1 MILNGIFEIFMCPMI
16 ILEIYDQKWAGI
28 ALLGNSRVLKCY
40 RDCLNLGHSVWRVTA
55 FQLASTKFSYRTRR
69 QDLSATW
76 PTWGWNVQS
85 LRPKISL
92 CHICNTVHT
101 RARHKLRSRG
111 AAAVATRSLLSK
123 LAWFMRVNPQEVC
136 PINSSTGFEIRCSYS
151 LVPSGTIENSAQ
163 CPK

>member
-1 MILNGIFEIFMCPMI
+1 MLPDRSVLIGQKLLENAKIKKFKCDILSNLQTMCPRKI
-16 ILEIYDQKWAGI
+16 P
-28 ALLGNSRVLKCY
+28 LLL
-40 RDCLNLGHSVWRVTA
+40 WRVTA

-136 PINSSTGFEIRCSYS
+136 PINSSTGFEICCSYRI
-151 LVPSGTIENSAQ
+151 VAVVYCRRKKSGGNKT
-163 CPK
+163 